1 MTAVLARVGVFG
13 GLSARCAFCSP
24 YSPVSEH
31 SASGAVVEAR
41 APAPG
46 PLLAPAVP
54 ILRCPF
60 DRVGLGSLT
69 PKGEQDDQDQ

>member
-31 SASGAVVEAR
+31 SALGAELEAR
-41 APAPG
+41 VAKLEEAVI
-46 PLLAPAVP
+46 LLLNDEGEVP
-54 ILRCPF
+54 FEGEEGEPV
-60 DRVGLGSLT
+60 DLG
-69 PKGEQDDQDQ
+69 E